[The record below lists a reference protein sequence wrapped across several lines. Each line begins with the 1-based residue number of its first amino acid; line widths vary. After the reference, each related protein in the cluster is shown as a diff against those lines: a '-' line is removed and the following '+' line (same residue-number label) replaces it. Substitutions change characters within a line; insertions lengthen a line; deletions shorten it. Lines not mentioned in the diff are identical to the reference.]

1 LTNGTGRLAV
11 KLKNVVIKGVW
22 LISVKRKE

>member
-1 LTNGTGRLAV
+1 MTNGTERLVV